1 MKPSFVKMK
10 KGSVNGRNIGRGILV
25 YLIALALLCLGMLSG
40 PSANAQAWDSW
51 NGRDPR
57 AKGGLVND
65 DTLSPEEKRE
75 KIRKFSFV
83 RDAIRFRLN
92 QSFFDMGTDS
102 FEEIL
107 RSVGLLDIQ
116 TRTLRWAVP
125 NVDPRTQK
133 AIKDTSWLNYKYF
146 RSNIKLRNGGILI
159 KLDTEIVD
167 GIIYKKSWN
176 TNSWGG
182 EVSEKCLIRM
192 RGKIQMFID
201 AKVEDNRR
209 VTISIPQMSNAGFQ
223 MQSRG
228 CDQGMGQM
236 FTEWAVG
243 QFGPGRL
250 QEGLQTAFDELF
262 NAEEGAGSF
271 AMADLAKELN
281 AKGIFVNAKALTKL
295 NDEGAKSNFK
305 TELGFLGH
313 FSNSNGNLNL
323 KIHNP
328 KNDYVDA
335 MGFEWAID
343 SGFEARSKNVLGL
356 TPVAPLKAAKIPFHG
371 WGVAP
376 MQKTGEAVDFDAA
389 ASISEAYVGS
399 LFNALFN
406 SGFFNWQVQDRAE
419 KRAYSINP
427 LNLKPLFAEKLP
439 NGDTL
444 TEANYQDARL
454 EMNMLAPPTLGLQND
469 QTVVLTI
476 PRFHLAYNANVKGI
490 QDEVKLLS
498 FESKFRL
505 KAKLNFTADAK
516 FRFDFSEQPVVDF
529 AVLER
534 DHVAPHVTD
543 DQLYAAL
550 NAEVAR
556 ILANVEVELPL
567 LKGRALDVTYLGID
581 GSPEAG
587 KYLSVYLK
595 VSKIA
600 QAPIPVRKPQQP
612 ASPKDKPKL
621 PMK

>member
-1 MKPSFVKMK
+1 MKASFGKLQK
-10 KGSVNGRNIGRGILV
+10 RSVNGRNIGQGIMV
-25 YLIALALLCLGMLSG
+25 YLIALALLCLGMFSG
-40 PSANAQAWDSW
+40 PAANAQSWDDW

-57 AKGGLVND
+57 AKGAVVND
-65 DTLSPEEKRE
+65 DSLSPEEKRE

-92 QSFFDMGTDS
+92 QSFFDLGTDS
-102 FEEIL
+102 FEDIL
-107 RSVGLLDIQ
+107 RSVGLVDVA
-116 TRTLRWAVP
+116 TKTLRWSVS

-133 AIKDTSWLNYKYF
+133 PIKDMSWLNYKYF
-146 RSNIKLRNGGILI
+146 RSNIKLRNGGLLI

-176 TNSWGG
+176 TNTWGG
-182 EVSEKCLIRM
+182 SVSEKCLIRM
-192 RGKIQMFID
+192 RGRIQMFID
-201 AKVEDNRR
+201 ARVEDNRR
-209 VTISIPQMSNAGFQ
+209 VSITIPQMNNAGFQ
-223 MQSRG
+223 MKSHG
-228 CDQGMGQM
+228 CDGGMGQM

-243 QFGPGRL
+243 QFGPGKL

-271 AMADLAKELN
+271 ATADLARELN
-281 AKGIFVNAKALTKL
+281 EKGIFVNAKALKKL
-295 NDEGAKSNFK
+295 YDDGAKSNFK
-305 TELGFLGH
+305 TELGILGH

-328 KNDYVDA
+328 KNDYVNA

-356 TPVAPLKAAKIPFHG
+356 TPIPAVKAVKPPFHG

-376 MQKTGEAVDFDAA
+376 MQKTGAAVEFDAA

-406 SGFFNWQVQDRAE
+406 SGFFNWQVQDKAE
-419 KRAYSINP
+419 KRSYSISP
-427 LNLKPLFAEKLP
+427 LNLKALFAEKLP
-439 NGDTL
+439 NGDAL

-454 EMNMLAPPTLGLQND
+454 EMNVLSPPTLGLQND

-476 PRFHLAYNANVKGI
+476 PRFFLSYNVNVKGI
-490 QDEVKLLS
+490 TDEVKLLS

-505 KAKLNFTADAK
+505 KAKLQFTADAK

-534 DHVAPHVTD
+534 DGVAPNVTD
-543 DQLYAAL
+543 EQLYAAL

-581 GSPEAG
+581 GTPESG

-600 QAPIPVRKPQQP
+600 GPPAPKAQP
-612 ASPKDKPKL
+612 AVAPKDKSKI